1 MMWGFF
7 MLLTDCFSVNSS
19 SQGTDSK
26 FCNSANLQFCNDLA
40 HAGASP
46 VLGNFE
52 PARKP
57 EQGQAASGLV
67 PFSTSEKCHLVDS
80 QASRLSRMK
89 SGVMTATRLIT
100 SELEAIKGIRYRP
113 WMITPTY
120 RPGVEYSPRHISS
133 LLGLLRKW
141 ASRHDFILRYVW
153 VAEIQGKRFNK
164 GDALLGECVHYH
176 LLVWVP
182 ARLTLPK
189 PDKQGWWRHGMTQRI
204 LVNKPISYML
214 KYASKGGAI
223 SFPPGLRLHGCGGL
237 SDSARSERTW
247 WLLPRWVR
255 SLWSISDCPRR
266 AASGGFVLRSTGEWF
281 PSIWRVVV
289 NAGNVMVELKE
300 NLSEYFSDDHMKL
313 LNL

>member
-1 MMWGFF
+1 MSTNGSFDGQEHHQVCGAGAGRACE
-7 MLLTDCFSVNSS
+7 LASNH
-19 SQGTDSK
+19 
-26 FCNSANLQFCNDLA
+26 DLA
-40 HAGASP
+40 SAS
-46 VLGNFE
+46 
-52 PARKP
+52 A
-57 EQGQAASGLV
+57 GLV

-80 QASRLSRMK
+80 QAARLARMK

-100 SELEAIKGIRYRP
+100 SELETIKGIRYRP

-133 LLGLLRKW
+133 LLDSFRKW
-141 ASRHDFILRYVW
+141 AARHDFTLRYVW
-153 VAEIQGKRFNK
+153 VAEIQEKRFNR
-164 GDALLGECVHYH
+164 GGSLLGECVHYH

-182 ARLTLPK
+182 ARLTPPK
-189 PDKQGWWRHGMTQRI
+189 PDKQGWWQHGMTQRI

-247 WLLPRWVR
+247 WLLPKWVR
-255 SLWSISDCPRR
+255 SLWSIADCPRR
-266 AASGGFVLRSTGEWF
+266 VAGGGFVLRSTGEWW

-289 NAGNVMVELKE
+289 NAGNVMIELKE
-300 NLSEYFSDDHMKL
+300 NLSEFFSDDQIKIL
-313 LNL
+313 QI